1 ISETI
6 HAVAEISA
14 GTAGAAAGRT
24 TPHSPRRL
32 PPTGGSGIGSA
43 VGGASPGA
51 GTSEESMAGGGCVF
65 CGQVSVTGVANG
77 VVVGGGGCAAAGA
90 PTINGPA
97 ASTAAVRTEPIR
109 RAVRWWSSVVY
120 IGEEPRRFSGQ
131 RDIGKGLAPH
141 RTGTCPVTTPDT
153 TQPRR
158 TA

>member
-1 ISETI
+1 MVLAGRYRPCGSLAASTAPVSRSETI

-77 VVVGGGGCAAAGA
+77 VVVGGGGCAAAG
-90 PTINGPA
+90 
-97 ASTAAVRTEPIR
+97 
-109 RAVRWWSSVVY
+109 
-120 IGEEPRRFSGQ
+120 
-131 RDIGKGLAPH
+131 
-141 RTGTCPVTTPDT
+141 
-153 TQPRR
+153 
-158 TA
+158 